1 MYGTG
6 VPNKKKQ
13 PIPLHQS
20 QYMKLYYYTF
30 DIVITYDIEQRV
42 NISVLCYKTIVFLS
56 LSDSVQYGRVFFF
69 FLFKPIV
76 FSRFGSAEINIE
88 NVLPNYRLRV

>member
-69 FLFKPIV
+69 SYLSQMCFRDLAQLK
-76 FSRFGSAEINIE
+76 
-88 NVLPNYRLRV
+88 